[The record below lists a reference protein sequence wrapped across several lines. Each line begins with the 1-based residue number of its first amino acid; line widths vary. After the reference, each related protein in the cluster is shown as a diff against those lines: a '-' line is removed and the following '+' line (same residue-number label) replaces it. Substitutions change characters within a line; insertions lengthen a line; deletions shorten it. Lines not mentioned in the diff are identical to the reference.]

1 MATAVSILLTPV
13 EPGFV
18 NSFQLSSQAGF
29 LLSQV
34 VTLVIDNQVN
44 PYPITVIHGLFN
56 ETVNVPA
63 NSSIII
69 PTFSNKSSFPINV
82 AFGGVGLAPASNMQV
97 NIIFMNYPRT
107 PGSYGN
113 TNQSSIVGTGQNTTV
128 LASALV
134 FPSGPGTSFPD
145 ITLTG
150 QGNYILDSLD
160 MAVEQLNSLVAGS
173 CTADVM
179 LIARGSFGDFIIQS
193 ARAFFVATASLPTG
207 SAAAINLPSTRVW
220 PQGLALPR
228 ASSLKVI
235 FSGVTNAS
243 IAGIRINVTGVNTL

>member
-1 MATAVSILLTPV
+1 MATAVTIILTPV
-13 EPGFV
+13 EPSFAT
-18 NSFQLSSQAGF
+18 SFQLSSQAGL

-34 VTLVIDNQVN
+34 VTLVVDNQLN
-44 PYPITVIHGLFN
+44 PYPITIVHGLFN

-69 PTFSNKSSFPINV
+69 PTFSNKSSFALNV
-82 AFGGVGLAPASNMQV
+82 AFGGSGLSPASSMQINV
-97 NIIFMNYPRT
+97 IMMNYPRT

-113 TNQSSIVGTGQNTTV
+113 TNQSAIVGTGQNTSV

-145 ITLTG
+145 ITLTNP
-150 QGNYILDSLD
+150 GNYILDSLD
-160 MAVEQLNSLVAGS
+160 MAVEQLNSLAAGS
-173 CTADVM
+173 STANVM
-179 LIARGSFGDFIIQS
+179 LIARSAAGDYVIQS
-193 ARAFFVATASLPTG
+193 ARAFFVATAALPTG

-220 PQGLALPR
+220 PQGLELPR
-228 ASSLKVI
+228 NASLKVI
-235 FSGVTNAS
+235 FSGVVNAS